1 MIAAPAF
8 IALLAI
14 GGTAFQ
20 LLLVLAALIGFYEFV
35 KMNGFRPMQAAPLA
49 GFIGVLCFVMP
60 RDWHGIELPTVGA
73 FLWFW
78 MLLFMALTVVS
89 KNKVNL
95 DRVALL
101 FIGMVYIGFGFGHMI
116 SIRAMDHGLFLT
128 FLLFA
133 SIWASDI
140 GAYFTGMLFGRTP
153 LWPAI
158 SPKKTVEGSVGGLVL
173 AVLTAVCF
181 SLFAPDRLLLA
192 DAIMVGAA
200 SAIFGQLGDLIQSA
214 YKRIRGVKDSGTIL
228 PGHGGVLDRCDSWI
242 IVFPAVHY
250 LQLLPL

>member
-1 MIAAPAF
+1 
-8 IALLAI
+8 
-14 GGTAFQ
+14 
-20 LLLVLAALIGFYEFV
+20 
-35 KMNGFRPMQAAPLA
+35 
-49 GFIGVLCFVMP
+49 
-60 RDWHGIELPTVGA
+60 
-73 FLWFW
+73 
-78 MLLFMALTVVS
+78 MALTVVS